1 MLLRNIHLWGKIGIP
16 SNGLYI
22 VPMVVIKLRD
32 FKIFLWGDEQIFFPF
47 RLD

>member
-32 FKIFLWGDEQIFFPF
+32 FKIFLWGDEQIFFSF
-47 RLD
+47 